1 MVLAARH
8 RVSACRCVPGYEWV
22 GTNGNGTAC
31 GNSLT
36 NEIAWGGVC
45 WLYGLLAE
53 RPRAE
58 QRMLFPRPPLCP
70 CTYPTPPPP
79 ISAVHRANIHWFKSS
94 WRCAWAKIALI
105 AFSGATPS
113 SNIARHPA
121 SRISPEH
128 DRGRPPPPRGD
139 AAATTAA
146 ATDVESPPPKMLL
159 ESSPRRVGC
168 VMSHSSASTCEF

>member
-1 MVLAARH
+1 MYIYDPCRKAPSKRVSMCAWVWVGSYLVWQWNCTSMGRSVLAL
-8 RVSACRCVPGYEWV
+8 WFV
-22 GTNGNGTAC
+22 GGAAKRRTENAFPP
-31 GNSLT
+31 
-36 NEIAWGGVC
+36 
-45 WLYGLLAE
+45 
-53 RPRAE
+53 PRAVH
-58 QRMLFPRPPLCP
+58 MH
-70 CTYPTPPPP
+70 
-79 ISAVHRANIHWFKSS
+79 ISNPSASHLRRSPSQHSRVHWFKSS

-146 ATDVESPPPKMLL
+146 ATDVEAPPPKMLL
-159 ESSPRRVGC
+159 ESSPRRLGC
-168 VMSHSSASTCEF
+168 VMSHSSASTCDF